1 MTDELNLQPVTPPA
15 EAGSADPHRALAER
29 IIAEAAKQNVK
40 AEIKINQI
48 PAHIAANIREFRK
61 RVELKGMEAIAWGEA
76 YSFMQQHAPPQ
87 GQPMQQHAPPQGQPM
102 QQNPPGVPFGG
113 LKK

>member
-1 MTDELNLQPVTPPA
+1 MSDEMLKDMNQGGTDQ
-15 EAGSADPHRALAER
+15 HQALAER

-48 PAHIAANIREFRK
+48 PAHVAANILEFLK

-76 YSFMQQHAPPQ
+76 FSHMQQYVTAP
-87 GQPMQQHAPPQGQPM
+87 QQQ
-102 QQNPPGVPFGG
+102 PGVPFGG
-113 LKK
+113 LPGQKK